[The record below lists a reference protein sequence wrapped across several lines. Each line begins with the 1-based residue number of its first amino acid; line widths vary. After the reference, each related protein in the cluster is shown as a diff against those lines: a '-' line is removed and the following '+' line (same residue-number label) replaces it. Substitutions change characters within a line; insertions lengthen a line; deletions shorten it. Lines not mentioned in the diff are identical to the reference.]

1 MTSNRKKLVKKI
13 VLIIQEGGSST
24 EMYVHAHE
32 NLKQARADRRS
43 CARAAYRTSEPIKV
57 PEALSR
63 VLQDFPGAEVEFY
76 KVLEDVLKARLSYPR
91 EGD

>member
-1 MTSNRKKLVKKI
+1 MTSTRKKLVKNI
-13 VLIIQEGGSST
+13 VLVIQEGGSST

-32 NLKQARADRRS
+32 NIRQANADRKS
-43 CARAAYRTSEPIKV
+43 CAKGSYRTSEPIKV

-76 KVLEDVLKARLSYPR
+76 QLLETVLTAELS
-91 EGD
+91 